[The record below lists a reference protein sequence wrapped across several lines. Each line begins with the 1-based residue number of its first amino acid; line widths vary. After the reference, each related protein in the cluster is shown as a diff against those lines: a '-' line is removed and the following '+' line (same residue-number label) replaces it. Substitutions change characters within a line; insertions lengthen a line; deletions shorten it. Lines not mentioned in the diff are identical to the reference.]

1 MRTTREA
8 AMSIQRTH
16 VIFNPVSAAGT
27 TGRRRE
33 EILDA
38 VRRHIDA
45 DFSLF
50 VTNGPHE
57 ATGSAREAARRGT
70 DLLIAVGGDGTIQ
83 EVVNGLFAGRG
94 PLNPRCELGLI
105 SAGTGHGLAQSLGWP
120 LSLEDQCAAIG
131 RRIVRRIDIG
141 RAVFADGDGRTTER
155 YFVNECQAGIGG
167 EVVKKVQTGHKRF
180 GGLLAFGLV
189 TLRTALRYPNRTI
202 TYAVDDGPPVTG
214 PFLGIVAANGHVMA
228 GGMKLAPRAMVAD
241 GRLDILLMHG
251 QTLFE
256 RLRNFPKIYSGSHLA
271 SPKFGYLSGRSLTL
285 ASDEDVS
292 FEADG
297 ELFGRLPC
305 RIEILPG
312 ALKLRTDRPAK
323 G

>member
-1 MRTTREA
+1 
-8 AMSIQRTH
+8 MSIPRTH

-38 VRRHIDA
+38 IRRHIDP

-50 VTNGPHE
+50 VTNGPRT
-57 ATGSAREAARRGT
+57 AAGSAREAVRRGT

-83 EVVNGLFAGRG
+83 DVVNGLFACRE
-94 PLNPRCELGLI
+94 PLNPRFELGFI
-105 SAGTGHGLAQSLGWP
+105 SAGTGRGLAQSLGWP
-120 LSLEDQCAAIG
+120 LGLEDQCAAIG
-131 RRIVRRIDIG
+131 RGIVRRIDIG
-141 RAVFADGDGRTTER
+141 RTVFADVDGRTVER

-167 EVVKKVQTGHKRF
+167 EVVKRVQTGHKKF
-180 GGLLAFGLV
+180 GGLLAFGLA
-189 TLRTALRYPNRTI
+189 TLGTALRYPNRTI
-202 TYAVDDGPPVTG
+202 TYAVDDGPAVTG
-214 PFLGIVAANGHVMA
+214 PFVGIVAANGNVMA
-228 GGMKLAPRAMVAD
+228 GGMKLAPRAQVGD

-251 QTLFE
+251 QTTSE
-256 RLRNFPKIYSGSHLA
+256 RLRNFPKIYSGRHLA
-271 SPKFGYLSGRSLTL
+271 SPKFGYLNGRSLTL
-285 ASDEDVS
+285 ASDEDVP

-305 RIEILPG
+305 RIEVLPG

>member
-1 MRTTREA
+1 MN
-8 AMSIQRTH
+8 IPRTH
-16 VIFNPVSAAGT
+16 VIFNPASAAGT

-38 VRRHIDA
+38 VRRHIDP

-50 VTNGPHE
+50 VTDGPRA

-83 EVVNGLFAGRG
+83 EVVNGLFSGRE
-94 PLNPRCELGLI
+94 PLNHRFELGFI
-105 SAGTGHGLAQSLGWP
+105 NAGTGHGLAQSLGWP
-120 LSLEDQCAAIG
+120 RGLEDQCAAIG
-131 RRIVRRIDIG
+131 LGIVRRIDIG
-141 RAVFADGDGRTTER
+141 RAVFADGDGRTVER

-167 EVVKKVQTGHKRF
+167 EVVKEVQAGHKRF
-180 GGLLAFGLV
+180 GGFLAFGLA
-189 TLRTALRYPNRTI
+189 TLRTAILVPDRTI
-202 TYAVDDGPPVTG
+202 TYAVDGEPAVTG
-214 PFLGIVAANGHVMA
+214 PFVGIVAANGHVMA
-228 GGMKLAPRAMVAD
+228 GGMKLAPRALIGD

-251 QTLFE
+251 QTTFE
-256 RLRNFPKIYSGSHLA
+256 RLRNFPKIYSGRHLA
-271 SPKFGYLSGRSLTL
+271 SPKFGYLRGRCLTL
-285 ASDEDVS
+285 DSDEDVP

-297 ELFGRLPC
+297 ELFGHLPC
-305 RIEILPG
+305 QIEILPG

>member
-1 MRTTREA
+1 
-8 AMSIQRTH
+8 MSIPSTH
-16 VIFNPVSAAGT
+16 VIFNPASAAGA

-33 EILDA
+33 EIFEA
-38 VRRHIDA
+38 IRRRVDP

-50 VTNGPHE
+50 VTTGPGE

-70 DLLIAVGGDGTIQ
+70 DLIIAVGGDGTIQ
-83 EVVNGLFAGRG
+83 EVVNGLFSGRE
-94 PLNPRCELGLI
+94 PLNPRCVLGLI

-120 LSLEDQCAAIG
+120 LGLEGQCAAIG
-131 RRIVRRIDIG
+131 RGIVRRIDIG
-141 RAVFADGDGRTTER
+141 RAVYGDSDGRTVER

-167 EVVKKVQTGHKRF
+167 EVVKKVQAGHKGF
-180 GGLLAFGLV
+180 GGLLAFGLA
-189 TLRTALRYPNRTI
+189 TLRTALRYSNRTI
-202 TYAVDDGPPVTG
+202 TYAVDDGPPMTG

-228 GGMKLAPRAMVAD
+228 GGMKLAPRALVAD

-251 QTLFE
+251 QTLTE
-256 RLRNFPKIYSGSHLA
+256 RLRNFPKIYSGRHLA
-271 SPKFGYLSGRSLTL
+271 SPKFGYLGGRSLSL

-312 ALKLRTDRPAK
+312 ALKLRTDHPAK